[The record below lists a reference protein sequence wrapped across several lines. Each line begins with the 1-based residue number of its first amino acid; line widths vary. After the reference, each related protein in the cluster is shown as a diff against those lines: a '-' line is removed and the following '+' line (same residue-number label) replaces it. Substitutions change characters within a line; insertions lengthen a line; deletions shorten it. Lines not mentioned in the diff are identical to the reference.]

1 MILTYVLKKIMN
13 ERNKVIRKARRFK
26 SEADWAYHRRSGN
39 QSNNIKIC
47 QDKFLPKLIKQKIG
61 NP

>member
-26 SEADWAYHRRSGN
+26 SEADWADYRRSEN

>member
-1 MILTYVLKKIMN
+1 MN

-26 SEADWAYHRRSGN
+26 SEADWADYRRSEN